1 VFDEHN
7 NREPLR
13 VSRESTEELKRQAS
27 ELRSF
32 SVEKPLSSE
41 TPAWKAGLY
50 LAVLVLSLSAVVYLL
65 AFPQSRQSLLLAV
78 SDGWQRMQGRQE
90 AAGVFRL
97 PAPPPRTVEPRVVY
111 EGSPSII
118 IRPADVLAQLS
129 AEEAAA
135 AEDAAPTRSLPPPA
149 PGKSPANSEAFALLL
164 RNSESARRLAGN
176 EIPEYDF
183 KDWRP
188 VSDSPPVFMVSL
200 VASRSSDEELLQ
212 FIWQVDTENGQV
224 RALSQQARDLEAA
237 TR

>member
-1 VFDEHN
+1 MFDEHN
-7 NREPLR
+7 NRKPIR
-13 VSRESTEELKRQAS
+13 ASRETTEELKRQAG

-41 TPAWKAGLY
+41 TPAWKTGLY

-65 AFPQSRQSLLLAV
+65 AVPQGRQSLLLAV
-78 SDGWQRMQGRQE
+78 SDGWQRMQGRQDTAE
-90 AAGVFRL
+90 VFRL

-118 IRPADVLAQLS
+118 IRSADVLAQLS
-129 AEEAAA
+129 PEEATAAEEV
-135 AEDAAPTRSLPPPA
+135 APTRSVPPPT

-164 RNSESARRLAGN
+164 RNSETARRLAGN
-176 EIPEYDF
+176 EIPEYQF
-183 KDWRP
+183 KDWQP
-188 VSDSPPVFMVSL
+188 VSDTPPVFIVSL
-200 VASRSSDEELLQ
+200 VASRSSDEKLLQ